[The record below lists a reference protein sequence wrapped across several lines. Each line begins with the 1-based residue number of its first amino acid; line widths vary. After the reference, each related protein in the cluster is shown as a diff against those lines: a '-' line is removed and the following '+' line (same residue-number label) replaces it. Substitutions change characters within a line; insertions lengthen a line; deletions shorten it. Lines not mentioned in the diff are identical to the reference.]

1 MKKLIWVVLALAFVA
16 TAGKAEPAKYIDGNW
31 FSPTFGGKGDTV
43 IVERDAQL
51 VKYIAARKDAI
62 ADSTNIPS
70 RELCEELAIRS
81 SVRGQY
87 ALEVGRLYLKAGD
100 KVKAKAAYERA
111 KAWGLQ
117 ASTASYDA
125 DTDEEKDKMKDN
137 QEKGLWVVKVAQ
149 RQLDKL

>member
-1 MKKLIWVVLALAFVA
+1 MRSIFLVLALAFIAAV
-16 TAGKAEPAKYIDGNW
+16 GNAEPAKYIDGNW
-31 FSPTFGGKGDTV
+31 FSPTFGAPGDKV

-51 VKYIAARKDAI
+51 VKYNAAKKDAVANSSDI
-62 ADSTNIPS
+62 AS

-111 KAWGLQ
+111 KAWGTQ
-117 ASTASYDA
+117 ATTADYAA
-125 DTDEEKDKMKDN
+125 DTEEEKGKMEDN
-137 QEKGLWVVKVAQ
+137 KTKGAWVVTVAQ